1 MRRLTFAL
9 LALAI
14 STGLSTTHR
23 ADASDAILVEF
34 SSPHCGPCR
43 AMRPVVADL
52 EREGVPVRRVDL
64 EAEPHLATRYGVR
77 ETPTFLIVADGQ
89 EVARLVGMQSVD
101 RLRSALNAEHSQ
113 ILIPTGSQSRHPDQD
128 RPTTEMTTLAAA
140 NTRPVAD
147 PRSAPSPRAGS
158 PAEPSHEP
166 MPSHSVANAVERA
179 RAATVRLR
187 VHDGNGHGV
196 GTGTIIDTHGD
207 EALVLT
213 CGHLFRETQGKGKV
227 EVDLF
232 IAGDTKTVP
241 GHVLDYDADKR
252 DIAVVAIKPG
262 FPVDPIPVIAADNK
276 PQPGEAVFSFGC
288 DRGADPSRRDTRIT
302 GVDKYNQHLGL
313 SNLEIAGAPIDGR
326 SGGGLFDQQ
335 GRLIG
340 VCNAAD
346 YEGDVGIYTGPG
358 SVYWQLDRM
367 NLANLYQPN
376 GQNTPNTPVAL
387 NTPDRPDSPAAPRQ
401 PPTDRI
407 ASLAGTP
414 LDAPAARQDTSRQQP
429 APTAISADDREVIV
443 IIRDRHRPESASRM
457 LELNRPSEE
466 LIRMLES
473 QARR

>member
-1 MRRLTFAL
+1 
-9 LALAI
+9 
-14 STGLSTTHR
+14 
-23 ADASDAILVEF
+23 
-34 SSPHCGPCR
+34 
-43 AMRPVVADL
+43 
-52 EREGVPVRRVDL
+52 
-64 EAEPHLATRYGVR
+64 
-77 ETPTFLIVADGQ
+77 
-89 EVARLVGMQSVD
+89 
-101 RLRSALNAEHSQ
+101 
-113 ILIPTGSQSRHPDQD
+113 
-128 RPTTEMTTLAAA
+128 
-140 NTRPVAD
+140 
-147 PRSAPSPRAGS
+147 
-158 PAEPSHEP
+158 
-166 MPSHSVANAVERA
+166 MPSHSVADAVERA

-213 CGHLFRETQGKGKV
+213 CGHLFRETQGEGKV

-262 FPVDPIPVIAADNK
+262 FPVDPVDVIAADNQ

-367 NLANLYQPN
+367 NLANLYQSN
-376 GQNTPNTPVAL
+376 GPSTPNTPVAL
-387 NTPDRPDSPAAPRQ
+387 NTPNHRDTPDHRDTPADPRQ

-407 ASLAGTP
+407 ASLADTP
-414 LDAPAARQDTSRQQP
+414 LDAPAAPDDASGQEPTP
-429 APTAISADDREVIV
+429 AAISAATSADDREVIV